1 VNSLVSSP
9 VGSPA
14 AMFDDRGFPV
24 QQQKQETGWETAL
37 CVCPGERKD
46 LQVMGMG
53 VVGCRSERN
62 QMLRKMDENLLMAC
76 TLGNADVDEI
86 TSLLRNR
93 ADVHA
98 MRQPEGKTAMHLAAH
113 SGAYNV
119 VQALSA
125 ANADPDLVDRDD
137 RTPLHVAALNGHAN
151 VVQFLLSE
159 GKATP
164 NMLDKNDQTALHFA
178 CIGGYLDVCGKLIEH
193 KAYVEVDTVSNL
205 QPLHFAALSGH
216 TSIARLLLQHN
227 ADINCLCAEDL
238 QSPLHCASSRGHA
251 EVVQLL
257 ISKGAEVDIR
267 NASHATPLHHA
278 AMNNH
283 IRVVERLLEAHANP
297 LAVAKNNWTP
307 MLMAFRQGHME
318 CGRLLERTASNLK
331 RRAAARNSQKGDSQ
345 PLMPSSAAVQGE
357 SGGLP
362 DK

>member
-1 VNSLVSSP
+1 
-9 VGSPA
+9 
-14 AMFDDRGFPV
+14 
-24 QQQKQETGWETAL
+24 
-37 CVCPGERKD
+37 
-46 LQVMGMG
+46 
-53 VVGCRSERN
+53 
-62 QMLRKMDENLLMAC
+62 
-76 TLGNADVDEI
+76 
-86 TSLLRNR
+86 
-93 ADVHA
+93 
-98 MRQPEGKTAMHLAAH
+98 
-113 SGAYNV
+113 
-119 VQALSA
+119 
-125 ANADPDLVDRDD
+125 
-137 RTPLHVAALNGHAN
+137 
-151 VVQFLLSE
+151 
-159 GKATP
+159 
-164 NMLDKNDQTALHFA
+164 MLDKNDQTALHFA